1 MTITKFTCYIFVCF
15 LFSNRLA
22 VVPLRAPRKQGNI
35 ESVLIEMEDFDA
47 TQLASVEVLVKSLV
61 KTTRRLIL
69 FGKTYLQVPLS
80 DIKMPF
86 VSQMK
91 KLRYCTVDDFVC
103 T

>member
-1 MTITKFTCYIFVCF
+1 MNTTIFTSYKFVCL

-22 VVPLRAPRKQGNI
+22 GVLLRAPGNLGNI
-35 ESVLIEMEDFDA
+35 EAVLVEMKDFDA
-47 TQLASVEVLVKSLV
+47 TRLASVEVLVKSLV

-69 FGKTYLQVPLS
+69 LGKTYLQVPLS
-80 DIKMPF
+80 DTKMPF

-91 KLRYCTVDDFVC
+91 KLRYSTVHDFVS